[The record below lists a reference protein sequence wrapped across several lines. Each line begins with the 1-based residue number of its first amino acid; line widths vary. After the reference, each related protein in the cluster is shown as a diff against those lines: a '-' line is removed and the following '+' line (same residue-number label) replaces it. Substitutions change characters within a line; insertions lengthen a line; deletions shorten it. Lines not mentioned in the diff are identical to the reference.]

1 MSHKEDNNQDGRF
14 AAMHTSKLFKKI
26 GSDKHKVKLDPR
38 FQGVLTEDKFRVEP
52 GQVDKYGRKKKGG
65 KASTKQAEK
74 ELSQFYE
81 IDHEDDNDDANVEE
95 TEEIEPKLSKQ
106 VSTKQS
112 KSSQGKS
119 NKESNDNNDSSNAK
133 ETVESRLDFLNRFAR
148 GDYEG
153 DSSSDEEDDEEEEDD
168 DNSTSS
174 ETADEDDEEVEVE
187 EDNRFRMRRGP
198 MAIDEDYGDEEDD
211 DEEEED
217 EAEQAEDCEATNRI
231 ALQNCDWDNI
241 KAVDLQCVLCA
252 CVSYYVRMC
261 AHKTMCLC
269 DCFAV
274 SSCSPSAPPAATSNE
289 LQSTC
294 RTSARS
300 EWKRR
305 ASTARSGSGTSP
317 LSHTQRTSRRLLIK
331 TRALIRETLCGKR
344 VMWEL
349 CLMRMMTVRTWT
361 SSTSTHPPPLQ
372 TTQLTMKQPRKK
384 FKMSSSAN
392 TN

>member
-26 GSDKHKVKLDPR
+26 GSDKHKLKLDPR

-81 IDHEDDNDDANVEE
+81 IDHDDANDANEE
-95 TEEIEPKLSKQ
+95 ENEEIGPTVSKSEP
-106 VSTKQS
+106 TKQS
-112 KSSQGKS
+112 KSSLIKS
-119 NKESNDNNDSSNAK
+119 KKEVNESNRSAAK

-153 DSSSDEEDDEEEEDD
+153 DSSSDEDDDEEEEDD

-198 MAIDEDYGDEEDD
+198 MAIDEDYGDEEDE

-217 EAEQAEDCEATNRI
+217 EEEQAEDCEATNRI

-252 CVSYYVRMC
+252 CVYCYVRN
-261 AHKTMCLC
+261 
-269 DCFAV
+269 V
-274 SSCSPSAPPAATSNE
+274 CS
-289 LQSTC
+289 
-294 RTSARS
+294 
-300 EWKRR
+300 
-305 ASTARSGSGTSP
+305 
-317 LSHTQRTSRRLLIK
+317 
-331 TRALIRETLCGKR
+331 
-344 VMWEL
+344 
-349 CLMRMMTVRTWT
+349 
-361 SSTSTHPPPLQ
+361 
-372 TTQLTMKQPRKK
+372 
-384 FKMSSSAN
+384 
-392 TN
+392 